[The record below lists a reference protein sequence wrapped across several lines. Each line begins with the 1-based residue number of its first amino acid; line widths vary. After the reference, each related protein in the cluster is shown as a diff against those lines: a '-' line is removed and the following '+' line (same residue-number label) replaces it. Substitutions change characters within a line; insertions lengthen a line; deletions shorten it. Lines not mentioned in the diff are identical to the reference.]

1 MKIKNSK
8 MPLVVIAVGLVL
20 MLLVCMLVSLK
31 KAPTVKEAEF
41 ELTVHY
47 TLDGEEKTYVSKYK
61 CTFDGHGNSLD
72 PLGRYYIGEYAD
84 YNADIYCG
92 SYTVA
97 EKDGYQ
103 LAILTFFNNPYIMG
117 DTENEYYDSEL
128 QDPYFVVY
136 TPDGGGGAFTDQEL
150 LDMFDAEIISCEHP
164 EPIENS
170 FVISGLAVISETSML
185 VMILFGILTTVA
197 CVLLVKKE
205 EGIKYK
211 VLDAVGIIL
220 NLVIALVALPFVTLI
235 VWLLQAF
242 SGDTSILPQFHL
254 CVPAVTIFAIA
265 ASISLRRLGRSKL
278 GFFVQFAGPAM
289 FLILMAIEV
298 VITYS
303 R

>member
-47 TLDGEEKTYVSKYK
+47 TLDGEKKTYVSKYK

-117 DTENEYYDSEL
+117 DTENEYYDS
-128 QDPYFVVY
+128 
-136 TPDGGGGAFTDQEL
+136 
-150 LDMFDAEIISCEHP
+150 
-164 EPIENS
+164 
-170 FVISGLAVISETSML
+170 
-185 VMILFGILTTVA
+185 
-197 CVLLVKKE
+197 
-205 EGIKYK
+205 
-211 VLDAVGIIL
+211 
-220 NLVIALVALPFVTLI
+220 
-235 VWLLQAF
+235 
-242 SGDTSILPQFHL
+242 
-254 CVPAVTIFAIA
+254 
-265 ASISLRRLGRSKL
+265 
-278 GFFVQFAGPAM
+278 
-289 FLILMAIEV
+289 
-298 VITYS
+298 
-303 R
+303 